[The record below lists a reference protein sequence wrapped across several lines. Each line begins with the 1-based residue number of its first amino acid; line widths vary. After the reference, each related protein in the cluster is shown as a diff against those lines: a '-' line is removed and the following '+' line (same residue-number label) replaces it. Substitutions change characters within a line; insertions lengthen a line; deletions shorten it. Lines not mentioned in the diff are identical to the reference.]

1 MTERQLERRYNILE
15 NLMED
20 KRDNYNIKLDRSF
33 ISIRNK
39 RNNSGIY
46 TDSLQS
52 AKKWIRKDMEV

>member
-1 MTERQLERRYNILE
+1 MTERQLERRYSILE

-33 ISIRNK
+33 ISIRSK
-39 RNNSGIY
+39 RTNDGIY
-46 TDSLQS
+46 TDSLQL